1 MFIINYVG
9 VYLFFLYLITK
20 FGFFFF
26 LHIIT
31 KDVCIIIINF
41 LMA

>member
-9 VYLFFLYLITK
+9 GLLFFLSDFKVWI
-20 FGFFFF
+20 FF

-31 KDVCIIIINF
+31 KDVCIIIINV
-41 LMA
+41 LIA

>member
-9 VYLFFLYLITK
+9 VYFFFLSDYKVWI
-20 FGFFFF
+20 FF

-31 KDVCIIIINF
+31 KDVCIIMINF

>member
-9 VYLFFLYLITK
+9 VYLFFFYLITK
-20 FGFFFF
+20 FGFF